1 MLTPFSI
8 ALIQTLHVM
17 CGVVLIG
24 LSLASYFYVM
34 NSLHRQDTVLVLYA
48 LRLSYFADVIF
59 IPLILIQ
66 VITALVLMVAKHI
79 ELTTPWTVVAF
90 IAFAVVV
97 LLWATAVLIKFAFIK
112 QLPQRIGALWF
123 RISYSVVYA
132 AMGVI
137 FVLIVHDAVLHQT
150 VFAPLVKRM
159 LL

>member
-112 QLPQRIGALWF
+112 QLQQRIGALWF
-123 RISYSVVYA
+123 LISYSVVYA